1 MNPITLSDMI
11 GTLGAVG
18 ITTEASNYRTAM
30 QSPYTAGEL
39 TSLATSPTQF
49 ALGLNGDY
57 TTVISAGFIHVLQLV
72 IQAGNRIAEDVAS
85 SICPLSN
92 AKIGQIETACA
103 NLMSRRNVNDDIQV
117 AIDN

>member
-1 MNPITLSDMI
+1 MI

-49 ALGLNGDY
+49 GPR
-57 TTVISAGFIHVLQLV
+57 S
-72 IQAGNRIAEDVAS
+72 
-85 SICPLSN
+85 
-92 AKIGQIETACA
+92 
-103 NLMSRRNVNDDIQV
+103 
-117 AIDN
+117 

>member
-1 MNPITLSDMI
+1 MI

-57 TTVISAGFIHVLQLV
+57 TTVISAGSP
-72 IQAGNRIAEDVAS
+72 ARITISD
-85 SICPLSN
+85 P
-92 AKIGQIETACA
+92 K
-103 NLMSRRNVNDDIQV
+103 R
-117 AIDN
+117 